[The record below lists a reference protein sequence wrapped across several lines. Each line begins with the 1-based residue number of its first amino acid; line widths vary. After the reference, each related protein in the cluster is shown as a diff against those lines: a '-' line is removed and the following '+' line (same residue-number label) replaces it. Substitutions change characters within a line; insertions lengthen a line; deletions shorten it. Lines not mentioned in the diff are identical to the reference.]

1 MMEIRR
7 SPNISGFFLSLVIVV
22 EYLRRHGH
30 PSGPRPGHDEDLG
43 TTQHAAVFMAAVAT
57 IIALMVL

>member
-1 MMEIRR
+1 MTKIW
-7 SPNISGFFLSLVIVV
+7 
-22 EYLRRHGH
+22 
-30 PSGPRPGHDEDLG
+30 G